1 MLCCNFYLSNWFHCP
16 NALQLYH
23 IFLICVNILWKITSW
38 SRVSFLFLPC
48 ILIYALLDRFLSDH
62 TIDYPVADSHPL
74 KHAFF
79 PSASILLEK
88 IHTSFFLVGFTR
100 HVHVLV
106 CFSMTV
112 HLFMPLLT
120 KMWDPPL
127 LFTPSIGQV
136 GRVQVK
142 TYPYQN
148 VPNQNVPNFGQN
160 VPTFLVKTYPVH
172 QNVPN
177 LLVKTYP
184 IYFFLIYNIILILLD
199 FVGL

>member
-1 MLCCNFYLSNWFHCP
+1 MQVNPEDGPPEIYVTWSDPRMTDFENMCKFTRLAFFLFWPVFTKFQGVNVMLCCNFYLSNWFHCP

-88 IHTSFFLVGFTR
+88 IHTSFSLVGFTR

-112 HLFMPLLT
+112 YLFMPLLS
-120 KMWDPPL
+120 KMWTAIHPCFSHL
-127 LFTPSIGQV
+127 LS
-136 GRVQVK
+136 GR
-142 TYPYQN
+142 
-148 VPNQNVPNFGQN
+148 
-160 VPTFLVKTYPVH
+160 
-172 QNVPN
+172 
-177 LLVKTYP
+177 
-184 IYFFLIYNIILILLD
+184 
-199 FVGL
+199 